1 VGAATESK
9 KSLRNLYEALDLRHR
24 PVQLCASSKAVA
36 DQRRNRTCDGSH
48 REVRSGV
55 SKVLLRTGV
64 LPRRWRVTS
73 QELDALV
80 FLAGYG
86 VLLVA
91 AIKVFG
97 LRPVLAVLFGIVFL
111 AVVVAF
117 KTLGAVTG
125 GRRY

>member
-1 VGAATESK
+1 MS
-9 KSLRNLYEALDLRHR
+9 
-24 PVQLCASSKAVA
+24 
-36 DQRRNRTCDGSH
+36 
-48 REVRSGV
+48 
-55 SKVLLRTGV
+55 
-64 LPRRWRVTS
+64 S
-73 QELDALV
+73 QELDALI

-97 LRPVLAVLFGIVFL
+97 LRRVMAVLFGIVFL

>member
-1 VGAATESK
+1 M
-9 KSLRNLYEALDLRHR
+9 
-24 PVQLCASSKAVA
+24 
-36 DQRRNRTCDGSH
+36 
-48 REVRSGV
+48 
-55 SKVLLRTGV
+55 
-64 LPRRWRVTS
+64 TS
-73 QELDALV
+73 RELDALI

-97 LRPVLAVLFGIVFL
+97 LRRVMAVLFGIVFL

>member
-1 VGAATESK
+1 M
-9 KSLRNLYEALDLRHR
+9 
-24 PVQLCASSKAVA
+24 
-36 DQRRNRTCDGSH
+36 
-48 REVRSGV
+48 
-55 SKVLLRTGV
+55 
-64 LPRRWRVTS
+64 TS
-73 QELDALV
+73 RELDALI

-91 AIKVFG
+91 AIKIFG
-97 LRPVLAVLFGIVFL
+97 LRRVMAVLFGIVFL

>member
-1 VGAATESK
+1 M
-9 KSLRNLYEALDLRHR
+9 
-24 PVQLCASSKAVA
+24 
-36 DQRRNRTCDGSH
+36 
-48 REVRSGV
+48 
-55 SKVLLRTGV
+55 
-64 LPRRWRVTS
+64 TS

-80 FLAGYG
+80 FLAGYA

-97 LRPVLAVLFGIVFL
+97 LRRVLAVLFGIVFL
-111 AVVVAF
+111 AVMVAF

>member
-1 VGAATESK
+1 M
-9 KSLRNLYEALDLRHR
+9 
-24 PVQLCASSKAVA
+24 
-36 DQRRNRTCDGSH
+36 
-48 REVRSGV
+48 
-55 SKVLLRTGV
+55 
-64 LPRRWRVTS
+64 TS
-73 QELDALV
+73 QELDAV
-80 FLAGYG
+80 IFLAGYG

-97 LRPVLAVLFGIVFL
+97 LRRVMAVLFGIVFL